1 MSSKQKNPLDE
12 CKRIERELR
21 ELGRQLRDEHRVAA
35 AELADRL
42 RLGLTGE
49 DAVRHYNDWMKKH
62 GLGHLCVE
70 QTNLI

>member
-1 MSSKQKNPLDE
+1 MSRKEKNPLDE

-21 ELGRQLRDEHRVAA
+21 ELGRQLREEHRVSA

-49 DAVRHYNDWMKKH
+49 VAVRHYNDWMMLH
-62 GLGHLCVE
+62 GLPHLCVE
-70 QTNLI
+70 

>member
-1 MSSKQKNPLDE
+1 MKSEKKNPLDE

-21 ELGRQLRDEHRVAA
+21 ELGRQLREEHRVAA

-49 DAVRHYNDWMKKH
+49 AAVRHYNDWMMLH
-62 GLGHLCVE
+62 GLSHLCVE
-70 QTNLI
+70 

>member
-1 MSSKQKNPLDE
+1 MKRSNKNPLDK

-21 ELGRQLRDEHRVAA
+21 ELGLQLRDEHRVAA

-42 RLGLTGE
+42 RLGLTGD
-49 DAVRHYNDWMKKH
+49 DAIRHYNDWMMLH

-70 QTNLI
+70 